1 MPKVNKNR
9 QNECQ
14 NVNYFKKSL
23 LSRVVICLDTPKNI
37 IISVWYLR
45 CHSVKSKDKYLIP
58 VIQLLYKYYN
68 SLVLSVGIKILILSK
83 RMPFKKMRGGEKNK
97 HKIK

>member
-23 LSRVVICLDTPKNI
+23 LSRIVVCSDTQIICYYISLVFKMSFCQIQRHIFDSSNTI
-37 IISVWYLR
+37 IIQMLQFVSIIGW
-45 CHSVKSKDKYLIP
+45 
-58 VIQLLYKYYN
+58 N
-68 SLVLSVGIKILILSK
+68 
-83 RMPFKKMRGGEKNK
+83 
-97 HKIK
+97 